1 MQTNRRDL
9 VPSYGA
15 YLPLDRRLELAGFGE
30 VPTLSTG
37 AALFADISGFT
48 ALTEELGRTLG
59 ARRGAEELS
68 ALLNRVFGS
77 VTAAIDNQGGSII
90 SFGGDSVIAWFADD
104 DGWRATAVGLE
115 LVRILQEFRDIE
127 QGPAGSLDI
136 KVAVAVGSA
145 RRMRVGRATHS
156 YMDLLEVLPFE
167 VGDPAQV
174 MSLRSIGDGVQVPVQ
189 GG

>member
-90 SFGGDSVIAWFADD
+90 SFGGDSVIAWFADAHARPTVKASTPLGITGSSD
-104 DGWRATAVGLE
+104 TSRAMFGATTDGT
-115 LVRILQEFRDIE
+115 
-127 QGPAGSLDI
+127 
-136 KVAVAVGSA
+136 
-145 RRMRVGRATHS
+145 T
-156 YMDLLEVLPFE
+156 
-167 VGDPAQV
+167 
-174 MSLRSIGDGVQVPVQ
+174 VP
-189 GG
+189 